1 MHDQQLSVR
10 DLPREAQHRCRRRAA
25 RHRHAAT
32 AACRRRRTAAAATAA
47 TTTAATTA
55 AAAAAAA
62 AAATAA
68 MRRAIAHVHGRRAR
82 ADGGVRARV
91 VEEAGAAPRH
101 AAGGAEPV
109 VGGAVPG
116 QGQGSGSGSG
126 SGSG

>member
-32 AACRRRRTAAAATAA
+32 AARRRRRTAAAATAA
-47 TTTAATTA
+47 TTTTA

-101 AAGGAEPV
+101 VAGGAEPV